1 MNDKEKKF
9 SRKDIAIIIAS
20 VIALAIILII
30 VLFTRKQESVI
41 EEELNTISEEI
52 ANGTYGNGERTTEE
66 MDSLVINEV
75 NQGGWIELYNSDSAA
90 IDLSGYSVYV
100 GNDNLYTF
108 DENTRISAASY
119 IVIELGTAI
128 AGEAENTVVSVRD
141 TSGEIVRSIVV
152 PQLASGESYGCLTDG
167 AIQLASIESSKGEA
181 NANANELSEVTD
193 ELTFSVPSG
202 FYTTGF
208 KLYIAAPEGST
219 IYYTTDGSV
228 PTTESEVY
236 EDCIDITTPS
246 STSYTYAMQDG
257 TGYYY
262 SSFAPT
268 SLDMG
273 TIVRAFAVDSKGNS
287 SEIVTKAYYIG
298 LAGNSDY
305 KDISVISIVGSPYD
319 LFGYYEGIY
328 VSGKS
333 REDAIIQTGDGSSA
347 GNFFN
352 GRHINAR
359 LDYFEEGKDL
369 SFSGDVLLSIDYDLS
384 ITDSMKSFSIDG
396 DGAWD
401 GSSLQTFFNSDSGK
415 LTLRTNGIDNS
426 FKLRDYVISELV
438 ADTKAPMPYIKP
450 CIVFI
455 NGEYWGLYMLESQYD
470 EDFIQD
476 KYGIDEEVVIY
487 RNGFASTYEY
497 TSLYTDFYDF
507 VTTTDLSIDENY
519 EAVKEMMDIDSYLE
533 YVCNNMYF
541 GNYLFSDTGSAAWRT
556 VSSDGT
562 GYADGRWRWILGKME
577 YTLSVNNQ
585 STYTINS
592 YLQEGVT
599 QNKFLQSL
607 LMNDEFCEQLEITM
621 NQMIENNYESENA
634 VLLVENTVNS
644 LQKAISS
651 SYARYSKSDIS
662 VSFTNDVATIEYF
675 LSNRANYIL
684 GYTAEIAQN
693 GGDLESIIEA
703 ENEVQAEAAEVVE
716 GEEETDNQEDNL
728 VENQDDSNNG

>member
-181 NANANELSEVTD
+181 NANELSEVTD

-208 KLYIAAPEGST
+208 KLYITAPEGST

-236 EDCIDITTPS
+236 EDCIDITTSS

>member
-181 NANANELSEVTD
+181 NANELSEVTD

-208 KLYIAAPEGST
+208 KLYITAPEGST

-599 QNKFLQSL
+599 QNKF
-607 LMNDEFCEQLEITM
+607 
-621 NQMIENNYESENA
+621 
-634 VLLVENTVNS
+634 
-644 LQKAISS
+644 
-651 SYARYSKSDIS
+651 
-662 VSFTNDVATIEYF
+662 
-675 LSNRANYIL
+675 
-684 GYTAEIAQN
+684 
-693 GGDLESIIEA
+693 IIHKK
-703 ENEVQAEAAEVVE
+703 
-716 GEEETDNQEDNL
+716 
-728 VENQDDSNNG
+728 